1 MALVPNVVQLG
12 VPSFEREGMLKRESS
27 SASSAATPI
36 SPTSRRQTNRVAVVP
51 IAVFTAGIFVTAAIC
66 VQNLLFNRRFHE
78 QAEIALL
85 DDVADAVVA
94 HLGTVSSSVSSF
106 SAMAEAQGSLSPE
119 RFSHYV
125 EDLSQNEQ
133 LPAGI
138 LGLGY
143 ARYIGL
149 QEKSS
154 FETSLKAND
163 GPLARIHPA
172 GSRSVYAPVTSLQPP
187 SRLNSQAIGFDLL
200 TEPIRRQALL
210 DAARSGNPVLTAKV
224 ELLQNPIGSHEAGA
238 ILYSVI
244 RLQHH
249 TLLNNDLGLGD
260 DVWGWAAIPIR
271 ISDLMRVVLQ
281 GINNPNLPGSTV
293 LLFDGDRPSQFH
305 RLYDPANIFGTPG
318 LTDPNYQQIKV
329 PGRTWLVGVQ
339 LTRALPGP
347 DGLHW
352 TQAVILLVGA
362 LLSALAALFSR
373 ELLLSQ
379 QRTMDANHQLTLAA
393 EEQAIAS
400 AVFEGMADGVVITNP
415 DGLVQSLNQSFTQL
429 TGYTNLDLRGRS
441 LRILRSNKHDDSLYQ
456 TLWNDLRSV
465 GNWRHEIWNRCKDG
479 RIRLHDVSITT
490 VIDKDLQPQH
500 FVAHYQD
507 VTDRHREQQ
516 LILYRATHDALTG
529 LSNRTQLEDR
539 LEQTLALAQRY
550 HTKVGLLFMDL
561 DGFKAVNDHYGHDV
575 GDALLIAVSRRL
587 ETFVRKTDT
596 LCRLGGDEFVLLLPQ
611 APDLA
616 GLLQLAERIQAEVR
630 QPYTGVHENGALSIS
645 VSIGIASAPEHGDDS
660 EALMQAADRAMYGCK
675 QSESQTPVFAAVNTP

>member
-1 MALVPNVVQLG
+1 
-12 VPSFEREGMLKRESS
+12 
-27 SASSAATPI
+27 
-36 SPTSRRQTNRVAVVP
+36 
-51 IAVFTAGIFVTAAIC
+51 
-66 VQNLLFNRRFHE
+66 
-78 QAEIALL
+78 
-85 DDVADAVVA
+85 
-94 HLGTVSSSVSSF
+94 
-106 SAMAEAQGSLSPE
+106 
-119 RFSHYV
+119 
-125 EDLSQNEQ
+125 
-133 LPAGI
+133 
-138 LGLGY
+138 
-143 ARYIGL
+143 
-149 QEKSS
+149 
-154 FETSLKAND
+154 
-163 GPLARIHPA
+163 
-172 GSRSVYAPVTSLQPP
+172 
-187 SRLNSQAIGFDLL
+187 
-200 TEPIRRQALL
+200 
-210 DAARSGNPVLTAKV
+210 
-224 ELLQNPIGSHEAGA
+224 
-238 ILYSVI
+238 
-244 RLQHH
+244 
-249 TLLNNDLGLGD
+249 
-260 DVWGWAAIPIR
+260 GWAAIPIR

-305 RLYDPANIFGTPG
+305 RLYDPANIFGTPS
-318 LTDPNYQQIKV
+318 LTHPNYQQIKV

-441 LRILRSNKHDDSLYQ
+441 LRILRSNKHADSLYQ

-479 RIRLHDVSITT
+479 RLRLHDVSITT

-539 LEQTLALAQRY
+539 LEQTLALAQR
-550 HTKVGLLFMDL
+550 
-561 DGFKAVNDHYGHDV
+561 
-575 GDALLIAVSRRL
+575 
-587 ETFVRKTDT
+587 
-596 LCRLGGDEFVLLLPQ
+596 
-611 APDLA
+611 
-616 GLLQLAERIQAEVR
+616 
-630 QPYTGVHENGALSIS
+630 
-645 VSIGIASAPEHGDDS
+645 
-660 EALMQAADRAMYGCK
+660 
-675 QSESQTPVFAAVNTP
+675 